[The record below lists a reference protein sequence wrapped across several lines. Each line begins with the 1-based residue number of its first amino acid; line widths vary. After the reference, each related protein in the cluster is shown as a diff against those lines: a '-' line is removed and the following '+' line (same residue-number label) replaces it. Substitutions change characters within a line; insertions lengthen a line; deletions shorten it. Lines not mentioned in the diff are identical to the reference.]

1 MSPLYRT
8 WIVLSLLTLLAMPIV
23 AIGENVKLSTPET
36 YDVFNWEV
44 GPNGKGTITVYL
56 QSSGDALDG
65 YIVELVDLTHNRSLG
80 TKTSDPSGEISY
92 SSIKAGSYRVY
103 LRRTPKQARASSVK
117 IGDFRFAVDEGK
129 LP

>member
-1 MSPLYRT
+1 MFHLPRSG
-8 WIVLSLLTLLAMPIV
+8 IVLSLLLLFAFPIL
-23 AIGENVKLSTPET
+23 ASAETVKLSTPET
-36 YDVFNWEV
+36 YDIFNWEV

-80 TKTSDPSGEISY
+80 TKTSDPTGEISY
-92 SSIKAGSYRVY
+92 SSVKAGSYRVY
-103 LRRTPKQARASSVK
+103 LRRTPKQARSSSVK

-129 LP
+129 